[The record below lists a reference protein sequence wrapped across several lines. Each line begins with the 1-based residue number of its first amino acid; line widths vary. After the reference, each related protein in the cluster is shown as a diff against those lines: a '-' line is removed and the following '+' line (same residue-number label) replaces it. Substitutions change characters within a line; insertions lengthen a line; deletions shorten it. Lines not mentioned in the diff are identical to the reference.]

1 MTPDPQADALP
12 TRSLPLFPLG
22 TVLFPQGMLPL
33 RVFEVRYLEM
43 IGQCLH
49 TGEPFGI
56 VLLSRGHEVRQP
68 GQAEVL
74 SDVGTCVTIVTH
86 QRPQPGLIHIE
97 CQGQQRFRLHER
109 RQKKNGLWVG
119 NVQLLPPDDPVWTVP
134 DDLLPAA
141 RLLSQ
146 LMSEGTDRAHA
157 ADASGLGAQQASRL
171 YLSSPHFDQSGW
183 VANRWCEL
191 LPLPLHQKQQLLEV
205 ESPILRLELVTD
217 LLRQN
222 GLID

>member
-1 MTPDPQADALP
+1 MTPDPQANTSAP
-12 TRSLPLFPLG
+12 RPLPLFPLG

-33 RVFEVRYLEM
+33 RIFELRYLEM
-43 IGQCLH
+43 IGQCLR

-56 VLLSRGHEVRQP
+56 VLLSHGHEVRQP
-68 GQAEVL
+68 GQPEVL
-74 SDVGTCVTIVTH
+74 SDVGTCATVVAH

-97 CQGQQRFRLHER
+97 CQGQQRFRLLDRHQE
-109 RQKKNGLWVG
+109 KNGLWVG
-119 NVQLLPPDDPVWTVP
+119 NAQLLPPDDPVWTVP
-134 DDLLPAA
+134 DDLTPAA

-146 LMSEGTDRAHA
+146 LMSEAMDKASAGDA
-157 ADASGLGAQQASRL
+157 AGLAAQPSRL
-171 YLSSPHFDQSGW
+171 YQGTPHFDQSGW
-183 VANRWCEL
+183 VADRWCEI

-205 ESPILRLELVTD
+205 ESPVLRLELVAD